1 MTAIAL
7 SQYVICLR
15 NDGHP
20 ASLEVRKLY
29 ALIPDVEASQHG
41 LVRIVDESG
50 EDYLYPA
57 DWFVQVDLPQPVK
70 AAFAVAA

>member
-1 MTAIAL
+1 MTAIAS

-15 NDGHP
+15 NDDHP

-29 ALIPDVEASQHG
+29 ALIPDAEAGQHG

-50 EDYLYPA
+50 DDYLYPA
-57 DWFVQVDLPQPVK
+57 DWFAQVDLPQPVI

>member
-1 MTAIAL
+1 MTL
-7 SQYVICLR
+7 STSSQYVICLR
-15 NDGHP
+15 KDGHP

-29 ALIPDVEASQHG
+29 ALIPDAEASQHG

-57 DWFVQVDLPQPVK
+57 DWFIQVDLPKPVIAPFAI
-70 AAFAVAA
+70 AA